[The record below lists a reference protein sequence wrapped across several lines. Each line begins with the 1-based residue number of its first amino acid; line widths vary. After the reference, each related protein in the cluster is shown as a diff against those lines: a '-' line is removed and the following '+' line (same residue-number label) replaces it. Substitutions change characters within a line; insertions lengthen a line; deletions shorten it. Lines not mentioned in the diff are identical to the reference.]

1 MQVIQL
7 KMILRFSRYLNLLF
21 YLLSPIFIYSQIN
34 KQEIVKEVN
43 IIEEQSNPSGEIIE
57 IFQKGHSTIES
68 EVFTVDKNVN
78 DTINEVRAL
87 TYYYRFYPDNYYK
100 TVIYFK
106 KNIPIAVLKEK
117 KITLTSA
124 HDEGVSK
131 ILTSLVKYY
140 IYNWEEWKYEKEVIK
155 DGGLLLE
162 NSIDKEEIKNIIL
175 KNKD

>member
-1 MQVIQL
+1 MQVIRL
-7 KMILRFSRYLNLLF
+7 KMGLNFSVGLSLATAFLF
-21 YLLSPIFIYSQIN
+21 TNVAQAQIS
-34 KQEIVKEVN
+34 KQEIIKEVSR
-43 IIEEQSNPSGEIIE
+43 IEEQSNPSREILE
-57 IFQKGHSTIES
+57 IYQKGHSTVES
-68 EVFTVDKNVN
+68 EVFTVDKNGN
-78 DTINEVRAL
+78 DSINEVTAL

-131 ILTSLVKYY
+131 TLTSSVKYY
-140 IYNWEEWKYEKEVIK
+140 IYNWEEWKYEKEIVK

-162 NSIDKEEIKNIIL
+162 NSINKEEIKNIIL

>member
-1 MQVIQL
+1 MQVIRL

-21 YLLSPIFIYSQIN
+21 SLLSPIFIYSQIS
-34 KQEIVKEVN
+34 KKEIVKEVN
-43 IIEEQSNPSGEIIE
+43 LIEEQSNPSRETIE
-57 IFQKGHSTIES
+57 MFQTGHSTIES
-68 EVFTVDKNVN
+68 EVFTVDKTVN
-78 DTINEVRAL
+78 DTINEVTAL

-100 TVIYFK
+100 TVIYLK

-117 KITLTSA
+117 KITLTSTY
-124 HDEGVSK
+124 DEGVSE
-131 ILTSLVKYY
+131 ILTSLAKYY
-140 IYNWEEWKYEKEVIK
+140 IYNWEEWKYEKEIIK